1 MGTFLEIA
9 TPLIQRGIPV
19 IPVQPNEKRCLL
31 PEWQKKATTDIEQVK
46 LWQRENP
53 LFNVGCVG
61 TPEGIVILD
70 ADHPELI
77 ARIERETGH
86 KMPRTFTVR
95 SGGKKLPHLYFRQT
109 DVSRKLRNPS
119 SAGMFDLQCVDKYV
133 VGPGSTLGDGK
144 TYEII
149 DDSPIADF
157 PDWLAEWIE
166 RHSDIVKE
174 HGGKGASVHPDFD
187 FDRFCDHFEFAFVG
201 DNDSKHFFEACPFK
215 GDHHTDG
222 RGKPDYMA
230 CAILYDGETIGFSD
244 FATSCEGHGK
254 TIGDLIRLRY
264 EQGYEKYDGKIFAE
278 ENAEE
283 LIQIFGAEDDEVCE
297 EFGCNCSKRHPL
309 REEIEQVI
317 KEDEERKEAA
327 ADVETLKVEEPAKA
341 ESDEIVLASG
351 KTDKGVTMSIGG
363 VLASDVVTVEL
374 QWLWDQRIPAGKAT
388 LFTGKSDNGKSMC
401 LLDVI
406 ARVTTGSD
414 FPDGSKNVYGPRK
427 VLLAAS
433 EDDPADTI
441 VPRLMAAGAKLENV
455 VLVTVSTQRQGAPKS
470 NRMLKLKDD
479 AKLLEAALR
488 QNPGIALVALDPLS
502 SFFGGESLNKDETVR
517 PIMDALTNALRKTGA
532 TMIGIV
538 HTNKRSDVDALEKV
552 LGAGSLVQSSRSVW
566 GFSRDPEVENE
577 FYMALLKS
585 NVSKKRGGMKYKI
598 SERKVRLTSGKEVFA
613 PCAEWL
619 GEHDSSA
626 NDLLDKERQLR
637 KEGGKDGL
645 SANAVQKELA
655 KKFLLDNLRKG
666 SNKIGELLDLAIE
679 GGISK
684 ATFWRAAT
692 ELNLE
697 STTIKPK
704 RFLLPNESKL
714 ELPMSHVEQQPET
727 PMPDVEQL

>member
-9 TPLIQRGIPV
+9 TPLIQLGIPV

-31 PEWQKKATTDIEQVK
+31 PEWQMKATTDIEQVK
-46 LWQRENP
+46 LWQTENP
-53 LFNVGCVG
+53 HYNVGCVG
-61 TPEGIVILD
+61 KPDGFVMLD
-70 ADHPELI
+70 CDVVGLREQ
-77 ARIERETGH
+77 IEKETGQ
-86 KMPRTFTVR
+86 KFPLTLVVR
-95 SGGKKLPHLYFRQT
+95 SAGKGAEHIYFRQT
-109 DVSRKLRNPS
+109 DKSRGLGNRS
-119 SAGMFDLQCVDKYV
+119 SAGQFDLQSVDKYV
-133 VGPGSTLGDGK
+133 VGAGSTLANGK
-144 TYEII
+144 TYDIVH
-149 DDSPIADF
+149 DSPIAEF
-157 PDWLAEWIE
+157 PDWLADWVE
-166 RHSDIVKE
+166 RHSDIIKE
-174 HGGKGASVHPDFD
+174 HGGKGAAVHEDFD
-187 FDRFCDHFEFAFVG
+187 FDRFCDHFEFAFIG
-201 DNDSKHFFEACPFK
+201 ENDGKYFFEVCPFK

-254 TIGDLIRLRY
+254 TIGDLIRLRHQ
-264 EQGYEKYDGKIFAE
+264 QGYEKYNGKIFADE
-278 ENAEE
+278 DTEE
-283 LIQIFGAEDDEVCE
+283 LIQIFGAEEDEVCE

-327 ADVETLKVEEPAKA
+327 ADVETLKVVEPAKA

-470 NRMLKLKDD
+470 NRMLKLKED
-479 AKLLEAALR
+479 AKLLEAALKKH
-488 QNPGIALVALDPLS
+488 PDIALVALDPLS

-598 SERKVRLTSGKEVFA
+598 SERKVRLTNGKEVFA

-619 GEHDSSA
+619 GEHESSA

-645 SANAVQKELA
+645 SANAGQKELA
-655 KKFLLDNLRKG
+655 RKFLLDNLRRG
-666 SNKIGELLDLAIE
+666 SNKIGELLDLAME

-684 ATFWRAAT
+684 ATFWRAAR

-704 RFLLPNESKL
+704 RFLLPNESKP
-714 ELPMSHVEQQPET
+714 ESPMQ
-727 PMPDVEQL
+727 DVEEL